1 MVIYSEIIPQML
13 DGFSIQSNADLIAYQ
28 VQFRSSSAI
37 FKEYNYVPFSLIL
50 WLGDLETQHSS
61 TVYFE
66 MNKLRYTNCLTFE
79 RDSKID
85 DSWLSE
91 DTIKMSSKQRATCR
105 CNISTLL
112 RKRRDYG
119 LQELYKETVARFG
132 YIRVNVKIKLKR
144 SILK

>member
-91 DTIKMSSKQRATCR
+91 DTIKMSSNQEQHVAATYQPYSGREEITDFKNCIKKLSQGSD
-105 CNISTLL
+105 ISESMS
-112 RKRRDYG
+112 KS
-119 LQELYKETVARFG
+119 
-132 YIRVNVKIKLKR
+132 N
-144 SILK
+144 